1 MALTPLI
8 GHADVI
14 QQLQTLLAAGR
25 LPHAMLLHGPKGV
38 GKRLLAEHLAWRLI
52 AGGEGI
58 RVDVNA
64 PAYHQLVAGSNPD
77 LHILAPEEKKKS
89 TSIKQVRAL
98 LENLQRTADT
108 QRVVIVDSVDDLTEE
123 SPHVLLKT
131 LEEPRPGLT
140 FILIS
145 HALGKVLPTIRSR
158 TRLVRVGT
166 LSGSEQMLVRA
177 ANPDYVPPVE
187 HELSVLL
194 REVAQGED
202 GAPDFAHASAYQKI
216 AALKLKQAEMNL
228 PMQQT
233 VEAAR
238 MLLK

>member
-1 MALTPLI
+1 MTLPVLI
-8 GHADVI
+8 GHSDVI
-14 QQLQTLLAAGR
+14 QQLQTLLGAGR
-25 LPHAMLLHGPKGV
+25 LPHALLLHGPRGV
-38 GKRLLAEHLAWRLI
+38 GKRLIAEHLAWRLI
-52 AGGEGI
+52 AGGQGMQP
-58 RVDVNA
+58 DVNA

-140 FILIS
+140 FILLS
-145 HALGKVLPTIRSR
+145 HALGSVLPTIRSR

-177 ANPDYVPPVE
+177 ANPDYQPPAE
-187 HELSVLL
+187 PELSVLL
-194 REVAQGED
+194 KEAAE
-202 GAPDFAHASAYQKI
+202 AADFKHAVAYQKI
-216 AALKLKQAEMNL
+216 AALKLKQADMNL
-228 PMQQT
+228 PMGT
-233 VEAAR
+233 AVEAAR